1 VNSDEE
7 ANYRSFVDAQAHSL
21 RGLAY
26 LTCGDW
32 QLAEDAVFTAL
43 AKLYARWRRVDR
55 PESYAR
61 SMVVRAAIDEVRRP
75 WWRREQPASHV
86 MPERA
91 GTDSA
96 HEVDERLRIHAAL
109 AHLPVRR
116 RAVLV
121 LRYFEDLTVQE
132 TAEALNCPEAT
143 VKSHTVRGL
152 RTLREVLGADPGLAG
167 EPNLA
172 GDTNGRDRYAT
183 RPA

>member
-1 VNSDEE
+1 MNSDEE
-7 ANYRSFVDAQAHSL
+7 TNYRSFVDAQAHSL
-21 RGLAY
+21 RSLAY

-43 AKLYARWRRVDR
+43 AKLYTRWRRVDR

-61 SMVVRAAIDEVRRP
+61 TMVVRAAIDEVRRP
-75 WWRREQPASHV
+75 WWRREQPAGDV

-91 GTDSA
+91 GSDGA
-96 HEVDERLRIHAAL
+96 LDVDERLRIHAAL

-121 LRYFEDLTVQE
+121 LRYFEDLSVQE

-152 RTLREVLGADPGLAG
+152 RTLREVLGADTTLLTG
-167 EPNLA
+167 ETH
-172 GDTNGRDRYAT
+172 GTERYAT
-183 RPA
+183 RHA

>member
-1 VNSDEE
+1 MNTDEE

-21 RGLAY
+21 RRLAF

-43 AKLYARWRRVDR
+43 AKLYTRWRRVDR

-75 WWRREQPASHV
+75 WWRREQPAGDTL
-86 MPERA
+86 PDRA
-91 GTDSA
+91 ASDGT

-109 AHLPVRR
+109 GRLPLRR

-121 LRYFEDLTVQE
+121 LRYFEGLTVQE

-152 RTLREVLGADPGLAG
+152 RTLREVLGADAGLPAA
-167 EPNLA
+167 ES
-172 GDTNGRDRYAT
+172 DEVERYA
-183 RPA
+183 RHA